1 MLAQADITQM
11 QQDRSDRARAGLAHG
26 EFKFTTADTG
36 WLVVNGDGK
45 PYTVTL
51 TTCTCQDF
59 TQRGQSLGFT
69 CKHIEAAR
77 ILFSQHSSGGSMDSN
92 TQVTGWTKLFHPA
105 GAQVSLP
112 VPLEPLSAEQA
123 RSMFNSVG
131 ALIDAGFMVSMP
143 GLEEGELAEEVSA
156 VSLRNA
162 KDNTPIIDFYSANT
176 KLLKKFMHLYLNNE
190 QDVADFEAATGL
202 QLAGL
207 TVYDGSLA
215 IARDDNKAGKYIA
228 PLPRPVKLVWKLS
241 PKWEEW
247 KATGGEGQEPHKRLL
262 VRYET
267 KAAPV
272 GAAASKPP
280 TGTLA
285 RRYLDGTSVNGDV
298 NEQVAFDAYCKHN
311 GSQAAQSKEV
321 MRAWVKANPG
331 LVTFTAPAK

>member
-1 MLAQADITQM
+1 MLAPESVTQM
-11 QQDRSDRARAGLAHG
+11 QRERTDRARAGLANG
-26 EFKFTTADTG
+26 EFKFSQSDNG
-36 WLVVNGDGK
+36 WLIENRDGK
-45 PYTVTL
+45 QYSVTL
-51 TTCTCQDF
+51 GACTCQDF

-77 ILFSQHSSGGSMDSN
+77 ILFSQCPGGQMDSN

-112 VPLEPLSAEQA
+112 VPLEPLSADQA
-123 RSMFNSVG
+123 RAMFNSVA
-131 ALIDAGFMVSMP
+131 ALIDAGFTVTAP
-143 GLEEGELAEEVSA
+143 GLEEGELAEEVNA

-162 KDNTPIIDFYSANT
+162 KDNTPIVDFYSANT

-202 QLAGL
+202 HLAGL

-215 IARDDNKAGKYIA
+215 IARDDNKAGKYIT
-228 PLPRPVKLVWKLS
+228 PLPRPIKLVWKLS

-247 KATGGEGQEPHKRLL
+247 KATGAEGQEPHKRLL
-262 VRYET
+262 VRYESG
-267 KAAPV
+267 KPV
-272 GAAASKPP
+272 VKPSTGAAAQV
-280 TGTLA
+280 

-331 LVTFTAPAK
+331 LVTFPAK

>member
-1 MLAQADITQM
+1 MLAPESVTQM
-11 QQDRSDRARAGLAHG
+11 QRERTDRARAGLANG
-26 EFKFTTADTG
+26 EFKFSQSDNG
-36 WLVVNGDGK
+36 WLIENRDGK
-45 PYTVTL
+45 QYSVTL
-51 TTCTCQDF
+51 SACTCQDF

-77 ILFSQHSSGGSMDSN
+77 ILFSQCPGGQMDSN

-112 VPLEPLSAEQA
+112 LPLEPLSAEQA
-123 RSMFNSVG
+123 RAMFNSVG
-131 ALIDAGFMVSMP
+131 TLIDAGFMVSMP

-202 QLAGL
+202 HLAGL

-247 KATGGEGQEPHKRLL
+247 KVSGGEGQEPHKRLL
-262 VRYET
+262 VRYEA

-272 GAAASKPP
+272 GAATSKPP
-280 TGTLA
+280 TGTLV
-285 RRYLDGTSVNGDV
+285 RRYLDGSTVNGDV
-298 NEQVAFDAYCKHN
+298 NEQAAFDAYCKHN
-311 GSQAAQSKEV
+311 GSQAAQSKEI

-331 LVTFTAPAK
+331 LVTFTAK

>member
-1 MLAQADITQM
+1 MLAPESVTQM
-11 QQDRSDRARAGLAHG
+11 QRERTDRARAGLANG
-26 EFKFTTADTG
+26 EFKFSQSDNG
-36 WLVVNGDGK
+36 WLIENRDGK
-45 PYTVTL
+45 QYSVTL
-51 TTCTCQDF
+51 SACTCQDF

-77 ILFSQHSSGGSMDSN
+77 ILFSQCPGGQMDSN

-112 VPLEPLSAEQA
+112 VPLEPLSADQA
-123 RSMFNSVG
+123 RAMFNSVA
-131 ALIDAGFMVSMP
+131 ALIDAGFTVTAP
-143 GLEEGELAEEVSA
+143 GLEEGELAEEVNA

-162 KDNTPIIDFYSANT
+162 KDNTPIVDFYSANT

-202 QLAGL
+202 HLAGL

-215 IARDDNKAGKYIA
+215 IARDDNKAGKYIT
-228 PLPRPVKLVWKLS
+228 PLPRPIKLVWKLS

-247 KATGGEGQEPHKRLL
+247 KATGAEGQEPHKRLL
-262 VRYET
+262 VRYESG
-267 KAAPV
+267 KPV
-272 GAAASKPP
+272 VKPSTGAAAQ
-280 TGTLA
+280 A
-285 RRYLDGTSVNGDV
+285 RRYLDGSTVNGDV
-298 NEQVAFDAYCKHN
+298 NEQVAFDAYCRHN

-331 LVTFTAPAK
+331 LVTFPPK

>member
-1 MLAQADITQM
+1 MLAPESVTQM
-11 QQDRSDRARAGLAHG
+11 QRERTDRARAGLANG
-26 EFKFTTADTG
+26 DFKFSQSDNG
-36 WLVVNGDGK
+36 WLIENRDGK
-45 PYTVTL
+45 QYSVTL
-51 TTCTCQDF
+51 SACTCQDF

-77 ILFSQHSSGGSMDSN
+77 ILFFQCPGGQMDSN

-112 VPLEPLSAEQA
+112 VPLELLSADQA
-123 RSMFNSVG
+123 RAMFNSVA
-131 ALIDAGFMVSMP
+131 ALIEAGFTVTAP
-143 GLEEGELAEEVSA
+143 GLEEGELAEEVNA

-202 QLAGL
+202 HLAGL

-228 PLPRPVKLVWKLS
+228 PLSHPIKLIWKLS

-262 VRYET
+262 VRYESG
-267 KAAPV
+267 KPV
-272 GAAASKPP
+272 VKPSTGAAAQV
-280 TGTLA
+280 

-331 LVTFTAPAK
+331 LVTFTAK

>member
-1 MLAQADITQM
+1 MLAPESVTQM
-11 QQDRSDRARAGLAHG
+11 QRERTDRARAGLANG
-26 EFKFTTADTG
+26 EFKFSQSDNG
-36 WLVVNGDGK
+36 WLIENRDGK
-45 PYTVTL
+45 QYSVTL
-51 TTCTCQDF
+51 SACTCQDF

-77 ILFSQHSSGGSMDSN
+77 ILFSQCPGGQMDSN

-123 RSMFNSVG
+123 RAMFNSVA
-131 ALIDAGFMVSMP
+131 ALIDAGFTVAAP
-143 GLEEGELAEEVSA
+143 GLEEGELAEEVNA

-162 KDNTPIIDFYSANT
+162 KDNTPIVDFYSANT

-202 QLAGL
+202 HLAGL

-228 PLPRPVKLVWKLS
+228 PLPRPIKLVWKLS

-247 KATGGEGQEPHKRLL
+247 KATGAEGQEPHKRLL
-262 VRYET
+262 VRYESG
-267 KAAPV
+267 KPV
-272 GAAASKPP
+272 VKPSTGAAAQV
-280 TGTLA
+280 

-298 NEQVAFDAYCKHN
+298 NEQVAFDAYSKHN

-321 MRAWVKANPG
+321 IRAWVKANPG
-331 LVTFTAPAK
+331 LVTFTAK

>member
-1 MLAQADITQM
+1 MLAPESVTQM
-11 QQDRSDRARAGLAHG
+11 QRERTDRARAGLANR
-26 EFKFTTADTG
+26 EFKFSQSDNG
-36 WLVVNGDGK
+36 WLIENRDGK
-45 PYTVTL
+45 QYSVTL
-51 TTCTCQDF
+51 SACTCQDF

-77 ILFSQHSSGGSMDSN
+77 ILFSQCPGGQMDSN

-112 VPLEPLSAEQA
+112 VPLEPLSADQA
-123 RSMFNSVG
+123 RAMFNSVA
-131 ALIDAGFMVSMP
+131 ALIDAGFTVTAP
-143 GLEEGELAEEVSA
+143 GLEEGELAEEVNA

-162 KDNTPIIDFYSANT
+162 KDNTPIVDFYSANT

-202 QLAGL
+202 HLAGL

-215 IARDDNKAGKYIA
+215 IARDDNKAGKYIT
-228 PLPRPVKLVWKLS
+228 PLPRPIKLVWKLS

-247 KATGGEGQEPHKRLL
+247 KATGAEGQEPHKRLL
-262 VRYET
+262 VRYESG
-267 KAAPV
+267 KPV
-272 GAAASKPP
+272 VKPSTGAAAQV
-280 TGTLA
+280 
-285 RRYLDGTSVNGDV
+285 RRYQDGTSVNGDV

-321 MRAWVKANPG
+321 MRTWVKANPS
-331 LVTFTAPAK
+331 LVTFTTK

>member
-1 MLAQADITQM
+1 MLAPESVTQM
-11 QQDRSDRARAGLAHG
+11 QRERTDRARAGLANG
-26 EFKFTTADTG
+26 EFKFSQSDNG
-36 WLVVNGDGK
+36 WLIENRDGK
-45 PYTVTL
+45 QYSVTL
-51 TTCTCQDF
+51 SACTCQDF

-77 ILFSQHSSGGSMDSN
+77 ILFSQCPGGQMDSN

-112 VPLEPLSAEQA
+112 VPLEPLSADQA
-123 RSMFNSVG
+123 RAMFNSVA
-131 ALIDAGFMVSMP
+131 ALIDAGFTVTAP
-143 GLEEGELAEEVSA
+143 GLEEGELAEEVNA

-162 KDNTPIIDFYSANT
+162 KDNTPIVDFYSANT

-202 QLAGL
+202 HLAGL

-215 IARDDNKAGKYIA
+215 IARDDNKAGKYIT
-228 PLPRPVKLVWKLS
+228 PLPRPIKLVWKLS

-247 KATGGEGQEPHKRLL
+247 KATGAEGQEPHKRLL
-262 VRYET
+262 VRYESG
-267 KAAPV
+267 KPV
-272 GAAASKPP
+272 VKPSTGAAAQV
-280 TGTLA
+280 
-285 RRYLDGTSVNGDV
+285 RRYQDGTSVNGDV

-321 MRAWVKANPG
+321 MRTWVKANPS
-331 LVTFTAPAK
+331 LVTFTTK

>member
-1 MLAQADITQM
+1 MLAPESVTQM
-11 QQDRSDRARAGLAHG
+11 QRERTDRARAGLANG
-26 EFKFTTADTG
+26 EFKFSQSDNG
-36 WLVVNGDGK
+36 WLIENRDGK
-45 PYTVTL
+45 QYSVTL
-51 TTCTCQDF
+51 SACTCQDF

-77 ILFSQHSSGGSMDSN
+77 ILFSQCPGGQMDSN
-92 TQVTGWTKLFHPA
+92 TQVTGWTKLFHPT

-123 RSMFNSVG
+123 RAMFNSVA
-131 ALIDAGFMVSMP
+131 ALIDAGFTVTAP
-143 GLEEGELAEEVSA
+143 GLEEGELAEEVNA

-162 KDNTPIIDFYSANT
+162 KDNTPIVDFYSANT

-202 QLAGL
+202 HLAGL

-215 IARDDNKAGKYIA
+215 IARDDNKAGKYIT
-228 PLPRPVKLVWKLS
+228 PLPRPIKLVWKLS

-247 KATGGEGQEPHKRLL
+247 KATGAEGQEPHKRLL
-262 VRYET
+262 VRYESG
-267 KAAPV
+267 KPV
-272 GAAASKPP
+272 VKPSTGAAAQV
-280 TGTLA
+280 

-311 GSQAAQSKEV
+311 GSQAAQSKED
-321 MRAWVKANPG
+321 MRAWVKANPS
-331 LVTFTAPAK
+331 LVTFTTK

>member
-1 MLAQADITQM
+1 MLAPESVTQM
-11 QQDRSDRARAGLAHG
+11 QRERTDRARAGLANG
-26 EFKFTTADTG
+26 EFKFSQSDNG
-36 WLVVNGDGK
+36 WLIENRDGK
-45 PYTVTL
+45 QYSVTL
-51 TTCTCQDF
+51 SACTCQDF

-77 ILFSQHSSGGSMDSN
+77 ILFSQCPGGQMDSN

-112 VPLEPLSAEQA
+112 VPLEPLSADQA
-123 RSMFNSVG
+123 RAMFNSVA
-131 ALIDAGFMVSMP
+131 ALIDAGFTVTAP
-143 GLEEGELAEEVSA
+143 GLEEGELAEEVNA

-162 KDNTPIIDFYSANT
+162 KDNTPIVDFYSANT

-202 QLAGL
+202 HLAGL

-215 IARDDNKAGKYIA
+215 IARDDNKAGKYIT
-228 PLPRPVKLVWKLS
+228 PLPRPIKLVWKLS

-247 KATGGEGQEPHKRLL
+247 KATGAEGQEPHKRLL
-262 VRYET
+262 VRYESG
-267 KAAPV
+267 KPV
-272 GAAASKPP
+272 VKPSTGAAAQV
-280 TGTLA
+280 

-311 GSQAAQSKEV
+311 GSQAAQSKED
-321 MRAWVKANPG
+321 MRAWVKANPS
-331 LVTFTAPAK
+331 LVTFTTK